1 MPEQKH
7 IVIVGA
13 GFAGLRLARDLNN
26 NPNYTIT
33 LIDKNNFHQFQPLF
47 YQVATASLDASNIS
61 FPLRKIFQKSKNV
74 RIKIAAVKEIESTTH
89 KLKTSIGDIL
99 YDYLVIATGAD
110 TNYFGNMNIA
120 NNAFPMKTTV
130 EALQLRN
137 QLIQNFEQASITTD
151 KDVLERLLNI
161 VIVGGGPTGIELSG
175 ALAEMKRYV
184 LPKEYPELDFKK
196 MNIYLLEG
204 ADRVLGSMS
213 NASSQKS
220 KKYLETMGVIVNTN
234 TVVKEYD
241 GKQIVLQ
248 NGNIIPTALVIWAAG
263 ITGNILNGMDKNSIV
278 RGNRIKVDQCNKVI
292 DSNNIFAVGDIAYME
307 TPTYPKGHP
316 QLASVAIDQAKN
328 LAINFKRIV
337 KPNKIWKSYKYFNK
351 GTMATV
357 GRKKAVVELAKPRMN
372 LYGTIAWLIWM
383 TLHLFLLMGFKN
395 RIMVFINWTYNYFT
409 FDQSLRLI
417 FPPLSKKKI

>member
-89 KLKTSIGDIL
+89 TLKTSIGDIA

-110 TNYFGNMNIA
+110 TNYFGNMNMA

-292 DSNNIFAVGDIAYME
+292 DTNNIFAVGDIAYME

-328 LAINFKRIV
+328 LAINFKRIA
-337 KPNKIWKSYKYFNK
+337 KPNKTWKPYKYFNK

-357 GRKKAVVELAKPRMN
+357 GRKKAVVELAKPKMN

-395 RIMVFINWTYNYFT
+395 RIMVLINWTYKYFT

-417 FPPLSKKKI
+417 FPPLSKKKM